1 MAYIGNGPG
10 VASQRITTTLT
21 ATASQTTFTPTSGYT
36 VGYIDVYL
44 NGVRLVNG
52 TDYTASNGTTVV
64 LASGAAENDVM
75 EIVAYLPRG
84 LSDGYTKAEA
94 DNRYMSASATTL
106 PSQTDN
112 SGKFL
117 TTDGT
122 DASWATINVS
132 PTPASVSDQAN
143 ASTGYFDLPAGTTAQ
158 RPGSPASGMVRF
170 NTETGEPE
178 WYDPAGSQWLG
189 FSKGSDYNVEYLVIA
204 GGGGGGSRISGGGG
218 AGGYRSSVSGESS
231 GGGASAESGLT
242 LSSGTTYTV
251 TVGAGGPGSGEWQ
264 TRGSNGDDSVFSSV
278 TSTGGGGGG
287 SWNVGSGLDG
297 GSGGSGGGASGSA
310 SSPARVG
317 GARTTGQGYAGGNG
331 AVAPQYGGGGGGG
344 AGGVGGTGTAN
355 GGNGGNGVTSS
366 ITGSPVPRGGGGGGG
381 VENAGTPGS
390 GGTGGGGNA
399 SGPGSSANGGNGTVN
414 TGGGGGS
421 AGNTGSSAGNGGA
434 GGDGIVIV
442 RYAGAQRGT
451 GGTVTSAGGYT
462 IHTFTS
468 SGSFIA

>member
-94 DNRYMSASATTL
+94 DSRYMSASATTL

-132 PTPASVSDQAN
+132 PTPADVSDQAN
-143 ASTGYFDLPAGTTAQ
+143 TSTGYFDLPAGTTAQ

-170 NTETGEPE
+170 NTTLGEPE
-178 WYDPAGSQWLG
+178 WYDPAGSQWLK
-189 FSKGSDYNVEYLVIA
+189 FSQGSNYTIEYLVVAGGGAGGSSPSTSVTGGGGGAGGVIDSTEIIIPLTA
-204 GGGGGGSRISGGGG
+204 YTITVGAGGSIVNYDRGNNGSNSSAFSQTAIGGGGGGGPSPNAAGLSGGSGGGG
-218 AGGYRSSVSGESS
+218 AGWN
-231 GGGASAESGLT
+231 T
-242 LSSGTTYTV
+242 GT
-251 TVGAGGPGSGEWQ
+251 
-264 TRGSNGDDSVFSSV
+264 N
-278 TSTGGGGGG
+278 
-287 SWNVGSGLDG
+287 LG
-297 GSGGSGGGASGSA
+297 GSGTS
-310 SSPARVG
+310 
-317 GARTTGQGYAGGNG
+317 GQGNAGGNG
-331 AVAPQYGGGGGGG
+331 GGQDPSAGGGGATAVGGTSVNYVPGVGGAGLNWKSLGTSYGGGGGGG
-344 AGGVGGTGTAN
+344 AKRANGDSTYLAGGVGGAGG
-355 GGNGGNGVTSS
+355 GGNGGDTS
-366 ITGSPVPRGGGGGGG
+366 TYNGSP
-381 VENAGTPGS
+381 GS
-390 GGTGGGGNA
+390 A
-399 SGPGSSANGGNGTVN
+399 N
-414 TGGGGGS
+414 TGGGGGGCGVYYPAS
-421 AGNTGSSAGNGGA
+421 PQPDRNGGA
-434 GGDGIVIV
+434 GGSGIVII
-442 RYAGAQRGT
+442 RYLGSQRGT
-451 GGTVTSAGGYT
+451 GGTVTSSGGYT
-462 IHTFTS
+462 YHTFTT
-468 SGSFIA
+468 SGTFVA

>member
-132 PTPASVSDQAN
+132 PTPANVSDQAN

-158 RPGSPASGMVRF
+158 RPGSPGSGMVRF
-170 NTETGEPE
+170 NTDDGNPE
-178 WYDPAGSQWLG
+178 WYDTLSGSWRG
-189 FSKGSDYNVEYLVIA
+189 FNQGRNYVATVLVAA
-204 GGGGGGSRISGGGG
+204 GGGGGGCEDVGGGGG
-218 AGGYRSSVSGESS
+218 AGGLVITTS
-231 GGGASAESGLT
+231 T
-242 LSSGTTYTV
+242 LIPQTTYSV
-251 TVGAGGPGSGEWQ
+251 VVGFA
-264 TRGSNGDDSVFSSV
+264 
-278 TSTGGGGGG
+278 
-287 SWNVGSGLDG
+287 
-297 GSGGSGGGASGSA
+297 GSGGVANALNG
-310 SSPARVG
+310 R
-317 GARTTGQGYAGGNG
+317 GGNG
-331 AVAPQYGGGGGGG
+331 GDSTFNGITAVGGGGGG
-344 AGGVGGTGTAN
+344 AGNTGTAYVPSSGGSGGGGSWGQQGGDGTIGQGNAGGAESYAGVGAGGGGGSGAVGGNGSGNN
-355 GGNGGNGVTSS
+355 GGNGGAGTASDIVVAGINVFYAA
-366 ITGSPVPRGGGGGGG
+366 GGGGG
-381 VENAGTPGS
+381 ADAT
-390 GGTGGGGNA
+390 GGTGG
-399 SGPGSSANGGNGTVN
+399 SGIGGNGGGLN
-414 TGGGGGS
+414 TGGTPAGANTASGGG
-421 AGNTGSSAGNGGA
+421 
-434 GGDGIVIV
+434 
-442 RYAGAQRGT
+442 GT
-451 GGTVTSAGGYT
+451 GGYSSPAAGSNGGSGVVILRIPTTYYTGQTTGSPTVSSDGAN
-462 IHTFTS
+462 IVLIFTS
-468 SGSFIA
+468 SGSYTA